1 MRKSLQPNC
10 LSKSQM
16 MITLSNGVDCWGTS
30 RHNWSSSARP
40 SVTPH
45 PTRSTEAPHDGSM
58 QLQFLRLQLQLQLQ
72 WWQHAITIFTIT
84 TTIAITLVAACNYN
98 FSSGP
103 ISEETIELF
112 FFEPESY
119 GIVPLKSI
127 SFLLNNI
134 PPSSCEEFWHFRQIR
149 MTPNIWSHLLMTQ
162 VVNIWGHLDDHI
174 DIDWCLLMRTDTPC
188 GWWCLPQLHLY
199 CPWSPDAL
207 PAALTQY
214 ARPTRHAFVNNQI
227 LEKRW
232 FCLSCLSDF
241 EVVRHRQGSGV
252 KHIWKTGGWFYFTPS
267 SRNILGFTRWRAQI
281 ADGAPQPVL
290 TTPGFVCGW

>member
-1 MRKSLQPNC
+1 MA
-10 LSKSQM
+10 
-16 MITLSNGVDCWGTS
+16 TY
-30 RHNWSSSARP
+30 
-40 SVTPH
+40 
-45 PTRSTEAPHDGSM
+45 
-58 QLQFLRLQLQLQLQ
+58 
-72 WWQHAITIFTIT
+72 
-84 TTIAITLVAACNYN
+84 NYD

-112 FFEPESY
+112 LLGQNLTGLY
-119 GIVPLKSI
+119 PLNLLV
-127 SFLLNNI
+127 SFWI
-134 PPSSCEEFWHFRQIR
+134 TSCEEFWHFRQIR

-174 DIDWCLLMRTDTPC
+174 DIGWCLLMRTDTPC
-188 GWWCLPQLHLY
+188 GWWRLPQLHLY

-214 ARPTRHAFVNNQI
+214 ARPTSHAFVNNQI
-227 LEKRW
+227 LLEKNW
-232 FCLSCLSDF
+232 VCLSCLSGF

-252 KHIWKTGGWFYFTPS
+252 KHIWKTGGWFYFTPT
-267 SRNILGFTRWRAQI
+267 SRNVLGFTRWRAQI